1 MEIIDKGLLKRYIKI
16 WEKIENLIGKE
27 FDNEPVNSNNDK
39 YIKTKIKPYGD
50 KVNTNFQGK

>member
-16 WEKIENLIGKE
+16 WERIQNLIGKE
-27 FDNEPVNSNNDK
+27 FDNKPVNGNNDK